1 MRDPKEPETI
11 AEQVRDLAAAQAA
24 APANEVMSA
33 FAREQ
38 AALASLEPVGV
49 IAAGETLADVEL
61 LDAHGQATSLPAA
74 LDGRRGVLVFYRGA
88 WCPYCNIALNAYQSG
103 LLDQLEQRG
112 IALVAVSPQKPDGS
126 LTTREKNDLRFAV
139 LSDPGNQL
147 AGAAGIVTAPS
158 TEARAAQLELGLD
171 LEQVNADAT
180 AALPMPTT
188 LILEPDLTVR
198 WVDVHPDYTTR
209 SEPVAILQALDTL
222 ST

>member
-1 MRDPKEPETI
+1 MTI

-24 APANEVMSA
+24 APTNEVMSA

-38 AALASLEPVGV
+38 AALASLEPVEV
-49 IAAGETLADVEL
+49 IAAGKALADVEL
-61 LDAHGQATSLPAA
+61 LDPHGQATSLPAA

-88 WCPYCNIALNAYQSG
+88 WCPYCNIALNAYQAG
-103 LLDQLEQRG
+103 LLDQLKQRG

-180 AALPMPTT
+180 TALPMPTT
-188 LILEPDLTVR
+188 LIVEPDLTVR

-209 SEPVAILQALDTL
+209 SEPTAILEALDTL
-222 ST
+222 AT